1 MLTLEYSLALEGMI
15 KLLLLINIFFQFLSI
30 HSGLDE
36 LYNFKIKLKNTCWD

>member
-1 MLTLEYSLALEGMI
+1 MLTLEYSLGLEGMI

>member
-1 MLTLEYSLALEGMI
+1 MVALEYSLELKGMI
-15 KLLLLINIFFQFLSI
+15 KLLLLINMFFNFVSI